1 LTQQISDAT
10 EHDLRSGTLS
20 VAALVA
26 SFAFALACTEKFTG
40 IEEPE
45 ASSGSDAGGNDSET
59 GGKPVAQA
67 GRGGK
72 SGAAG
77 SGGAG
82 TDPGRAGSGGIG
94 GALSVAGIGAG
105 GAVTIEPAPIPED
118 GLELWLRADQGVV
131 EVGGVVASWKD
142 SSPHQ
147 RNATQSEV
155 ELRPKLAKDAMTP
168 KSAIAF
174 DGVDDFLQIAVL
186 DADFSGGVSMFA
198 VAMQNEAKECD
209 GIFEASNGPEVEDL
223 HLGTWKGAPLYEV
236 GAPYLHAG
244 DAPMLIGQAQLLT
257 ALHEADANA
266 QLRRNSGTLGQSQ
279 FELPPVVTRKEVFIG
294 HSNYVGC
301 TTWSGTIAELLVYSR
316 AVSTEELVEIE
327 TYLQKKWGCCEE

>member
-1 LTQQISDAT
+1 M
-10 EHDLRSGTLS
+10 RSGALS

-40 IEEPE
+40 IEAPE
-45 ASSGSDAGGNDSET
+45 TSAGSDAGGNDSET

-72 SGAAG
+72 PSVAG

-82 TDPGRAGSGGIG
+82 AGGAGSGGIG
-94 GALSVAGIGAG
+94 GALPVAGVGAG
-105 GAVTIEPAPIPED
+105 GTGTIEPAPIPEE

-155 ELRPKLAKDAMTP
+155 ELRPKLAKEAMTP

-174 DGVDDFLQIAVL
+174 DGVDDFLQLAAL

-223 HLGTWKGAPLYEV
+223 HLGTWKAAPLYEV
-236 GAPYLHAG
+236 GAPYLHAA
-244 DAPMLIGQAQLLT
+244 DAPMLIGKAQLLT
-257 ALHEADANA
+257 ALHDADTNA
-266 QLRRNSGTLGQSQ
+266 QLRRNSTSLGNSQ
-279 FELPPVVTRKEVFIG
+279 FELPPVVTRNEVFIG

-301 TTWSGTIAELLVYSR
+301 TTWSGAIAELLVYSR
-316 AVSTEELVEIE
+316 AVNAEELVEIE